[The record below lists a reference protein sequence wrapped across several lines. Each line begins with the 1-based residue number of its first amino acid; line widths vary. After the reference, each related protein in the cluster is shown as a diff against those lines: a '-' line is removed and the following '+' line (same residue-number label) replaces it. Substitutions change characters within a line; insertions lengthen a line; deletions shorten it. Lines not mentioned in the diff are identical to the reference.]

1 MSAASVHYMHI
12 SIRRLRLG
20 FSYKHFEKIIYT
32 PIHIVNL
39 PGMFLSRL
47 RNPDVRT
54 CFQYSL
60 YFVPCITFWMEV
72 VIVVYLLESLIS
84 QQISSFSTSYTT
96 LIVCTITQIDVQLDK
111 QQQYRQ
117 SRVLG
122 W

>member
-1 MSAASVHYMHI
+1 
-12 SIRRLRLG
+12 
-20 FSYKHFEKIIYT
+20 
-32 PIHIVNL
+32 
-39 PGMFLSRL
+39 
-47 RNPDVRT
+47 
-54 CFQYSL
+54 
-60 YFVPCITFWMEV
+60 MEV

-84 QQISSFSTSYTT
+84 QQISSFYTSYTSYTT